1 MKLAAIG
8 LILFLPVLVLNPLYA
23 LSNELELPA
32 GDIYELRIHCGA
44 GSLYLAN
51 AEWRSTIKVFAE
63 IETKEL
69 SQGDADLFVEKNI
82 NLSLVRQG
90 HRAFLKSDLKPTF
103 LRQVDARINL
113 TIEVPRGIDVFI
125 DDGSGPIHIQYFSGH
140 LDIKD
145 DSGRITIENT
155 VGNIRVADGSGD
167 IILDNIAGNVEIK
180 DGSGSIDVNRIK
192 GDVRI
197 TDSSGSISIQYV
209 GGNVTLMDES
219 GTIDINDITG
229 NVLIRSSG
237 SGEMNIERV
246 KGKVVTHD

>member
-23 LSNELELPA
+23 LTNELGLPA
-32 GDIYELRIHCGA
+32 GEIYELRIHCGA
-44 GSLYLAN
+44 GSLYLVN

-63 IETKEL
+63 IEAKEL
-69 SQGDADLFVEKNI
+69 SKGDDDLFVEKNI

-125 DDGSGPIHIQYFSGH
+125 DDGSGPIHIQYFTGH

-145 DSGRITIENT
+145 DSGRITVENT

>member
-44 GSLYLAN
+44 GSLYLVN

>member
-23 LSNELELPA
+23 LSSELVLPA

-44 GSLYLAN
+44 GALYLVN

-63 IETKEL
+63 IEAKEL
-69 SQGDADLFVEKNI
+69 GQGDTELFVEKNI

-125 DDGSGPIHIQYFSGH
+125 DDGSGPIHVQYFSGH

-145 DSGRITIENT
+145 DSGWIIIENA
-155 VGNIRVADGSGD
+155 VGNVRIADGSGN
-167 IILDNIAGNVEIK
+167 IILDNIVGNVEIK
-180 DGSGSIDVNRIK
+180 DGSGSIDVNQIK
-192 GDVRI
+192 GDVRV
-197 TDSSGSISIQYV
+197 TDGSGAISVQYV
-209 GGNVTLMDES
+209 DGNVSLTDES
-219 GTIDINDITG
+219 GTIDINDISG
-229 NVLIRSSG
+229 NVLMRRSG
-237 SGEMNIERV
+237 TGELNIERV
-246 KGKVVTHD
+246 KGQVVIQN